1 MYLTLADYKEAFPNH
16 KVADDDFIAYESVA
30 ESAIDSATFSVLR
43 KDSEV
48 FECFSFRLKK
58 IMGLQLEFMGSFA
71 SLDSYCAEAGKA
83 MASHSVTVGGT
94 SESVTY
100 KDSSVLSFCD
110 GGLKI
115 SPLVVSMLAPIRAMG
130 RRL

>member
-16 KVADDDFIAYESVA
+16 KVSDDDFIAFESVA
-30 ESAIDSATFSVLR
+30 ESAIDSATFSVLK
-43 KDSEV
+43 KDSSV
-48 FECFSFRLKK
+48 LAFYADTVRKAV
-58 IMGLQLEFMGSFA
+58 GLQLEFMGSFA